1 MEEGME
7 QKEREG
13 MEPQNDGLAPSVL
26 QVVQVD
32 LDISGTGSYSEDVI
46 IAISIRRPHTAAA
59 AIISDEVSVLI
70 ARLVVNIVRA

>member
-32 LDISGTGSYSEDVI
+32 LDISGIPVVI
-46 IAISIRRPHTAAA
+46 QKMS
-59 AIISDEVSVLI
+59 
-70 ARLVVNIVRA
+70 